1 MPKSNSSVNSGS
13 ERALSPLQE
22 KIYRIIFEADTPAG
36 KAFDVALLI
45 FIVLSII
52 LIMAESIQ
60 SLNQKYGEL
69 FRILEWVITIGFTV
83 EYLLRIYCLKKPKQY
98 IFSYFGIIDILSILP
113 TYLGLVFASSH
124 YLTVIRSLRLLR
136 IFRIFKLNRFV
147 KDSNTILIALRQS
160 RRKILVFL
168 FFILMIN
175 VVMGTIVFAF
185 ENETNPGFSSIP
197 QSIYW
202 AIVTLS
208 TVGYG
213 DISPITV
220 GGKIIASIIMITGY
234 SIIAVPTGIVSVE
247 INKASKPENLEPRTC
262 KSCLSEGHESDA
274 RYCNK
279 CGEKL

>member
-1 MPKSNSSVNSGS
+1 MPESNSSVNSGIQ
-13 ERALSPLQE
+13 RALSPLQE

-36 KAFDVALLI
+36 KAFDVALII
-45 FIVLSII
+45 FIMLSIT

-60 SLNQKYGEL
+60 SLNQKYAEL
-69 FRILEWVITIGFTV
+69 FKISEWVITIAFTV
-83 EYLLRIYCLKKPKQY
+83 EYLLRIYCLKKPANY

-113 TYLGLVFASSH
+113 TYLGLFFAGSH
-124 YLTVIRSLRLLR
+124 YFTVIRSLRLLR

-147 KDSNTILIALRQS
+147 KESNTIVIALRQS
-160 RRKILVFL
+160 IRKILVFL

-175 VVMGTIVFAF
+175 VITGTIVFAF

-213 DISPITV
+213 DISPVTL

-247 INKASKPENLEPRTC
+247 INKASKLENLEPRTC
-262 KSCLSEGHESDA
+262 KCCLSEGHESDA
-274 RYCNK
+274 KYCKN